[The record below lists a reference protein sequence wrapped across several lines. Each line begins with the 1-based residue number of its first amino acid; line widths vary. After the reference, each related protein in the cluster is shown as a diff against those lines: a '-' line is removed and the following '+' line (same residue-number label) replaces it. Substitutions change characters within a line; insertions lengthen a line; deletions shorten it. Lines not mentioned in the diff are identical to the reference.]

1 MNYMQQFIQSQI
13 DLSKSRESQYR
24 NHKDNGLQE
33 LRIIS
38 AGGIRC
44 SGTTTMCANMFDPS
58 KDIYVCGYMAS
69 LHTFNELLINLGKT
83 NTKKISF
90 KYFTMSNNYSVLTDA
105 MKDKVIKKLS
115 CGILKSLEPE
125 FEKRLIDM
133 SIEYPPQLRGKH
145 IQDDANI
152 WFDLGN
158 CISLIRM
165 NEILEVIKFVDKIQG
180 NGTQRYIIL

>member
-33 LRIIS
+33 FRIIS

-44 SGTTTMCANMFDPS
+44 SGTTTMCANMFDPA
-58 KDIYVCGYMAS
+58 KDIYVCGYLAS
-69 LHTFNELLINLGKT
+69 LHMFNELLINLGKA
-83 NTKKISF
+83 NTKRISF

-125 FEKRLIDM
+125 FEKCLIDM
-133 SIEYPPQLRGKH
+133 SIEYPTQLRGKH
-145 IQDDANI
+145 IEDNATI

-158 CISLIRM
+158 CIGLTRM
-165 NEILEVIKFVDKIQG
+165 NEILSIIKFIDKIQG
-180 NGTQRYIIL
+180 NGTQRYIIM